1 MFSRILYTTDD
12 LTLTLLRLALGV
24 VFFAHGAQKMLGWFG
39 GYGFKNTMSA
49 FTSQMRIPAP
59 LAVLVIAAEFL
70 GGLGLI
76 VGLLGRVAALG
87 VLFVMIGAIFM
98 GRLHNGFFM
107 NWYGNQQGEGVEFHL
122 LAIALAL
129 AIVIGGSG
137 AFSLDRVV
145 SKSRSQAASRMGSR
159 QSAFSRDPRSDHRQA
174 MCSTPLFDRAK
185 PPS

>member
-24 VFFAHGAQKMLGWFG
+24 VFFAHGAQKTLGWFG

-49 FTSQMRIPAP
+49 FTSQMGIPAP
-59 LAVLVIAAEFL
+59 LAVLVIAAEFF
-70 GGLGLI
+70 GGFGLI
-76 VGLLGRVAALG
+76 IGLLARVAAIG
-87 VLFVMIGAIFM
+87 VLCVMFGAILTH
-98 GRLHNGFFM
+98 RHNGFFM
-107 NWYGNQQGEGVEFHL
+107 NWYGNQQGEGIEFHL